1 MMTLEEAKKQVG
13 DLLELA
19 QGDHEAVFRALVS
32 AQRLGREGANYTAEH
47 DEDYGM
53 QRLAL
58 ADLAGISAYRG

>member
-1 MMTLEEAKKQVG
+1 MLSIEEAKNQVNA
-13 DLLELA
+13 LLELA

-32 AQRLGREGANYTAEH
+32 AQRFGREGANYTAEH

-58 ADLAGISAYRG
+58 ADVTGVSAYRG